1 MRTYSEI
8 TYLRR
13 QIRMY
18 EAERLRY
25 EQQGFKQC
33 AKHTEEIISDLV
45 DDLVIILI
53 DLDMLAED
61 DHGI

>member
-33 AKHTEEIISDLV
+33 AKHAEEIISDLIE
-45 DDLVIILI
+45 DLVIILI
-53 DLDMLAED
+53 DFDIRRED
-61 DHGI
+61 DHGV